1 MKGKGAIME
10 KITKKQMFEGM
21 VAYFRG
27 EDTDISDAQFAEFCE
42 AQIADLDKKAA
53 KAKERAAAKRAEADK
68 LTEVVFDTLT
78 DEFKTIAEIAEAVA
92 GVLTED
98 EAAEVST
105 QKITARLTKLVKA
118 GDVEKEQVTR
128 EIEGKKKKFMGYKVA
143 GGEVLDEVED
153 EE

>member
-42 AQIADLDKKAA
+42 AQIAELDKKAA

-128 EIEGKKKKFMGYKVA
+128 EIEGKKKKSMGYKVA

>member
-27 EDTDISDAQFAEFCE
+27 EDTDISDVQFAEFCE

-128 EIEGKKKKFMGYKVA
+128 EIEGKKKKSMGYKVA

>member
-128 EIEGKKKKFMGYKVA
+128 GIEGKKKKSMGYKVA